1 MKKIGLVGYPIA
13 HSGSP
18 KLFYDTFAQNRSVL
32 EQYSYDLIE
41 TDDFSLAAER
51 FYNEYIA
58 VNVTTPYKEDAL
70 ALADEYS
77 YPVERIM
84 ATNLLI
90 KDEDGVV
97 TAYNTDYLAL
107 KMLIPQGQKVV
118 VIGCGGAAKAA
129 VVAALENGCNVS
141 IYNRTESK
149 VVEFLFNL
157 KINNPRG
164 IPSAVDI
171 LKSEDLAEAVAA
183 SDVVVYAISSPV
195 ELFDRVLLSGKI
207 LIEANYRE
215 PLYSKESLDGVSAQ
229 YIGGERWLELQ
240 AIETYRLI
248 GLLEN
253 PQ

>member
-1 MKKIGLVGYPIA
+1 
-13 HSGSP
+13 
-18 KLFYDTFAQNRSVL
+18 
-32 EQYSYDLIE
+32 
-41 TDDFSLAAER
+41 
-51 FYNEYIA
+51 
-58 VNVTTPYKEDAL
+58 
-70 ALADEYS
+70 
-77 YPVERIM
+77 
-84 ATNLLI
+84 
-90 KDEDGVV
+90 
-97 TAYNTDYLAL
+97 
-107 KMLIPQGQKVV
+107 
-118 VIGCGGAAKAA
+118 
-129 VVAALENGCNVS
+129 
-141 IYNRTESK
+141 
-149 VVEFLFNL
+149 L

-215 PLYSKESLDGVSAQ
+215 PLYSKEVSAQ